1 MMFDIVG
8 MNRSTDRFEHAYS
21 SDSSE
26 PVDYWEL
33 SEEEKEEA
41 DELNLDEDNYRIFRK
56 YRDGDLYAE
65 WEE

>member
-1 MMFDIVG
+1 MFDIVG
-8 MNRSTDRFEHAYS
+8 TNLSTDRFAHAYE
-21 SDSSE
+21 SDNSE

-41 DELNLDEDNYRIFRK
+41 EELNLDEDNYRIFRK

>member
-1 MMFDIVG
+1 MFDIVG
-8 MNRSTDRFEHAYS
+8 TNRSTDRFEHAYE
-21 SDSSE
+21 SDSK

-33 SEEEKEEA
+33 SEEEKKEA

-56 YRDGDLYAE
+56 YRDGELHAE

>member
-1 MMFDIVG
+1 MLDIVG
-8 MNRSTDRFEHAYS
+8 TDRSTDRFEHAYE
-21 SDSSE
+21 DSNK

-41 DELNLDEDNYRIFRK
+41 EELNLDEDNYRILRK

-65 WEE
+65 WTEE

>member
-1 MMFDIVG
+1 MFDVVG

-21 SDSSE
+21 SDDK
-26 PVDYWEL
+26 PLDYWEL
-33 SEEEKEEA
+33 SEEEKKEA

-56 YRDGDLYAE
+56 YRDGELHAE

>member
-1 MMFDIVG
+1 MFDIVG
-8 MNRSTDRFEHAYS
+8 TDRSTDRFEHAYAD
-21 SDSSE
+21 DSK

-41 DELNLDEDNYRIFRK
+41 EELNLDENDYRIFRK

-65 WEE
+65 WSEE